1 MEVNPLDPK
10 LIPKYTQE
18 LVIPP
23 SFLPTICTSSVSG
36 AVSYNY
42 TVTMN
47 QFEQQILPPE
57 FNPTTVWDM
66 VEQSRILQLERKLN
80 FKMPWANF

>member
-23 SFLPTICTSSVSG
+23 SFLPTYVQAC
-36 AVSYNY
+36 
-42 TVTMN
+42 
-47 QFEQQILPPE
+47 E
-57 FNPTTVWDM
+57 WCC
-66 VEQSRILQLERKLN
+66 KL
-80 FKMPWANF
+80 

>member
-23 SFLPTICTSSVSG
+23 SFLPTICTSPVSG
-36 AVSYNY
+36 TVSYNY

-47 QFEQQILPPE
+47 QFKQQILPPE
-57 FNPTTVWDM
+57 FNPTTVWGY